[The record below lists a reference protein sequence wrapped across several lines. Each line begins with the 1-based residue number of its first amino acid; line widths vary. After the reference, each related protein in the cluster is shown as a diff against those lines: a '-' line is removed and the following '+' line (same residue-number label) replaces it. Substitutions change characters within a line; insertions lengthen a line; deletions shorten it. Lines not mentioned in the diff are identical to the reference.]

1 MDPMSPRH
9 LKIANWVVLA
19 LLVLGGLIWQGKEF
33 ALGVLVGGLVVVV
46 NFHVLDRLLQNTLNR
61 ARVGPG
67 WDKGQAQAWFAGK
80 HLLRFLA
87 LAAIV
92 AVLVIKE
99 WVNIWG
105 LVVGLSTVVITL
117 TLVAINEARKLMKKE
132 ANSSHGT
139 SSFIP

>member
-19 LLVLGGLIWQGKEF
+19 ILVLGGLIWQGKEF

-46 NFHVLDRLLQNTLNR
+46 NFHILDRLLQNTLNR
-61 ARVGPG
+61 ARVGPD

-87 LAAIV
+87 LAAVV

-117 TLVAINEARKLMKKE
+117 TLVAVNEARKIMKKE
-132 ANSSHGT
+132 AKSSHGT

>member
-1 MDPMSPRH
+1 MDLMSPRH
-9 LKIANWVVLA
+9 LKAANWAVLA
-19 LLVLGGLIWQGKEF
+19 VLVLGGLIWQGKEF

-67 WDKGQAQAWFAGK
+67 WDKGTAQAWFAGK
-80 HLLRFLA
+80 HLLRFFA
-87 LAAIV
+87 LVAII

-105 LVVGLSTVVITL
+105 LVVGLSTVVLSL
-117 TLVAINEARKLMKKE
+117 TLVGLNEARKIMKKE